1 MPSSITYHLAN
12 ANPLSTG
19 SLALASTY
27 IQGTLTLNN
36 HFWGT
41 CAHPSTSFSYSG
53 KHLERVWSPKFWAPT
68 FNSLYCRFSI
78 FQARTVVPKLWSQ
91 LESRASP
98 RSSARSLGKN
108 PGGSIYNRQ
117 AMACV
122 TSLSPRTHSI
132 LVFCKNPLCP
142 VYLLYPHSFPNYSRS
157 DTWQLLL
164 SLLVLPTAQ
173 SSLDFLKLNMSKSKQ
188 SFLKTAT
195 FLDQENSLSSLLILS
210 WSQGLGNS

>member
-1 MPSSITYHLAN
+1 MPSSINYHLAN
-12 ANPLSTG
+12 TTPLSTG
-19 SLALASTY
+19 SLTLASTY
-27 IQGTLTLNN
+27 IQGALTLNN
-36 HFWGT
+36 HFRGT

-53 KHLERVWSPKFWAPT
+53 KHLERVWSPEFWAPT

-98 RSSARSLGKN
+98 KSTARRLGEN
-108 PGGSIYNRQ
+108 PGGSIYKRQ
-117 AMACV
+117 AMGCV
-122 TSLSPRTHSI
+122 TSLSPHTHSI

-142 VYLLYPHSFPNYSRS
+142 VYLLYPHSFPNYSRL
-157 DTWQLLL
+157 DPWQLLL
-164 SLLVLPTAQ
+164 SLSVIPTTQ
-173 SSLDFLKLNMSKSKQ
+173 SSLDFLKLNVSKSKQ

-210 WSQGLGNS
+210 WSQRLGNS